1 LSPEISALGSFPL
14 CGVRVRE
21 AAMAYQRD
29 PSRLAET
36 ALIVFL
42 LATVN
47 ASLFSVIYRMLR

>member
-1 LSPEISALGSFPL
+1 
-14 CGVRVRE
+14 VRVRE
-21 AAMAYQRD
+21 AAMAYQQRD

-47 ASLFSVIYRMLR
+47 ASLFGVIYRMLR